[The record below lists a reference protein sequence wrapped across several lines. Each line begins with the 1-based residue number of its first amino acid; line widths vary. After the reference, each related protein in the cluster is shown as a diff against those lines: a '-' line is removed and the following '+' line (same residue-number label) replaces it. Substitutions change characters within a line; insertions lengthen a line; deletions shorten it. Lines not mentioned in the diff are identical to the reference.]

1 MVAPRRYGPAM
12 LRALA
17 EVAFPAVC
25 PGCGGRGEP
34 LCAACAPTVRP
45 APALAPPAGLDG
57 LVVPFA
63 YSGVVRE
70 LVARAKYRRRH
81 AAVAWLAGAMVS
93 ALVEHATDVDV
104 VTWAPTTDARRR
116 HRGFD
121 QAEMLARAVGSTR
134 RLPVRSLLRR
144 AGEGH
149 QTGRSRAERIHAPTF
164 LARSTTTVA
173 ARRVLVVD
181 DVVTTGATLA
191 AAAAALRGAGAAT
204 VVGVAAARRP

>member
-1 MVAPRRYGPAM
+1 M

-34 LCAACAPTVRP
+34 LCAACARTVRP
-45 APALAPPAGLDG
+45 APALASPVGLDG

-63 YSGVVRE
+63 YAGVVRE

-81 AAVAWLAGAMVS
+81 AALAWLADAMVS
-93 ALVEHATDVDV
+93 ALDGTASGMDL

-116 HRGFD
+116 QRGFD
-121 QAEMLARAVGSTR
+121 QAEMLARAVATTG

-144 AGEGH
+144 AGTGH
-149 QTGRSRAERIHAPTF
+149 QTGRSRAQRIDAPAFVPRPT
-164 LARSTTTVA
+164 AATD

-181 DVVTTGATLA
+181 DVVTTGATLT
-191 AAAAALRGAGAAT
+191 AAAAALRGAGAVA

>member
-1 MVAPRRYGPAM
+1 M

-34 LCAACAPTVRP
+34 LCAACAPTVRA

-63 YSGVVRE
+63 YSGAVRE

-81 AAVAWLAGAMVS
+81 AALAWLADAMVAALDES
-93 ALVEHATDVDV
+93 ASGVDV

-116 HRGFD
+116 SRGFD
-121 QAEMLARAVGSTR
+121 QAEVLARAVATRR

-144 AGEGH
+144 AGDGH
-149 QTGRSRAERIHAPTF
+149 QTGRSRAERIHAPAF
-164 LARSTTTVA
+164 VPRPAAVVA
-173 ARRVLVVD
+173 ARRILVVD
-181 DVVTTGATLA
+181 DVVTTGATLTA
-191 AAAAALRGAGAAT
+191 AGLALRGAGATA
-204 VVGVAAARRP
+204 VLGVAAARRP